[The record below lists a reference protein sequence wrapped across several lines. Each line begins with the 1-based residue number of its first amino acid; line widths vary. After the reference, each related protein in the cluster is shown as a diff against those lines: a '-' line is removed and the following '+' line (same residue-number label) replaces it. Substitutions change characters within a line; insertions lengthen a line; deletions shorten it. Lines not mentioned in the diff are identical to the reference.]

1 MTAIFKRDPFETEG
15 AQASREELNTE
26 YTSGLCEGNKKN
38 KAKILELITKI
49 PYVENDKGSAIPTK
63 KANTTRT
70 ELCEEIKEAIKNPI
84 VRLPRQVKYNEEK
97 IKFYK
102 GELDKQGVLEE
113 KAELEQKVAFEEKA
127 PEIEPRR
134 TLYHTIKLIN
144 TADNIIDVITYSSQ
158 ADGLIKASDAIMRG
172 AYNEFSTDDP
182 CLDTLLK
189 LLILKSGD
197 AKDGPED
204 TNLKM
209 IKQYLEEASCN
220 PELKSVLLRK
230 KFPSQDSI
238 ERLSTKDKTILARIL
253 EISDISKE
261 ALFEA
266 VQRKKVYPL
275 HGLIR
280 GPLFET
286 HREFFELKTEMVES
300 KYGERYQEE
309 LLKGNEFLIPTEDT
323 VVNYDDTFDLYN
335 ITKDGNCLFTAMAG
349 HLNAIRFMELTDWNQ
364 HHIRRNLVKFYKKT
378 PLFRVADFYTQYGDG
393 TRASYLKLLE
403 EGCSSEQCGYDRY
416 GTTMDVMAF
425 AIMCKINVNI
435 YYLDGFESCY
445 YDTTEEELSERYLSG
460 IPYSKRKVPT
470 NVHKPMYIAFN
481 APNRHFDLLILKKGV
496 SEPLKST
503 ARGIPYVDPVTYI
516 PFPLITEETIRS
528 RIKKQ
533 REDFYFV
540 LRQESVVGVDLSAES
555 GAAGGSA
562 GGARDDGFGQESGF
576 PSVERMV
583 RLKEQNTEPHAV
595 TGLEAVE
602 DFYEQDPDIMA
613 RMINCLM

>member
-1 MTAIFKRDPFETEG
+1 MSYFKQDPLTADIRSRLKAFIEEKACEKRKKAEVV
-15 AQASREELNTE
+15 AAASE
-26 YTSGLCEGNKKN
+26 
-38 KAKILELITKI
+38 I
-49 PYVENDKGSAIPTK
+49 PYIK
-63 KANTTRT
+63 KPIASKFNRD
-70 ELCEEIKEAIKNPI
+70 ELCDEIKEAIKPFEDI
-84 VRLPRQVKYNEEK
+84 VPPSRVLY
-97 IKFYK
+97 
-102 GELDKQGVLEE
+102 DKDQLEFFKQELEE
-113 KAELEQKVAFEEKA
+113 PAVFEETAEFEQKVEFEEKA
-127 PEIEPRR
+127 PEIDPRR
-134 TLYHTIKLIN
+134 ALYHTLELIN
-144 TADNIIDVITYSSQ
+144 TADKKIDVITYSNQ
-158 ADGLIKASDAIMRG
+158 ADALIKASDAISRG
-172 AYNEFSTDDP
+172 IYNDFRSDDQ
-182 CLDTLLK
+182 CLNTLIR
-189 LLILKSGD
+189 LLILKSGEG
-197 AKDGPED
+197 ADGPED

-220 PELKSVLLRK
+220 PELKSFLLRK

-238 ERLSTKDKTILARIL
+238 ARLSSKDKTILAGIL
-253 EISDISKE
+253 EIGDTSNE
-261 ALFEA
+261 ALLEA
-266 VQRKKVYPL
+266 IQRKKVYPV

-286 HREFFELKTEMVES
+286 HREFFELKTEMAES

-309 LLKGNEFLIPTEDT
+309 LLKGNEFLIPKEDT
-323 VVNYDDTFDLYN
+323 VVNYDESFDLYN

-378 PLFRVADFYTQYGDG
+378 PLFRVDDFYSQYGDG

-403 EGCSSEQCGYDRY
+403 EGCSREQCGYERY

-460 IPYSKRKVPT
+460 KPYTKRKVPT
-470 NVHKPMYIAFN
+470 NVHKPMYLAFD
-481 APNRHFDLLILKKGV
+481 APRRHFDLLILKKGA

-503 ARGIPYVDPVTYI
+503 VRGIPYVEPVTYI
-516 PFPLITEETIRS
+516 PFPHITEDIIRS
-528 RIKKQ
+528 RIRKH

-540 LRQESVVGVDLSAES
+540 LSQADDGV
-555 GAAGGSA
+555 GAAGGAA

-576 PSVERMV
+576 PTIERMV
-583 RLKEQNTEPHAV
+583 RLKEQTTEPHAV
-595 TGLEAVE
+595 AGLAFVQ
-602 DFYEQDPDIMA
+602 DFHEQDPDIMA

>member
-1 MTAIFKRDPFETEG
+1 MTALFKRDPFETEG
-15 AQASREELNTE
+15 AQASRTELETE
-26 YTSGLCEGNKKN
+26 YKSGICDGNKKN
-38 KAKILELITKI
+38 KAKILEVITKI
-49 PYVENDKGSAIPTK
+49 PYVENDEGMAIPTK
-63 KANTTRT
+63 KTSTRGQ
-70 ELCEEIKEAIKNPI
+70 LCEEIEEAIKNPI

-102 GELDKQGVLEE
+102 SELEQGEFEE
-113 KAELEQKVAFEEKA
+113 QVEFEQKAELEEKA
-127 PEIEPRR
+127 PEIDPRR
-134 TLYHTIKLIN
+134 ALYHTLELIN
-144 TADNIIDVITYSSQ
+144 TADKKIDVITYSNQ
-158 ADGLIKASDAIMRG
+158 ADALIKASDAISRG
-172 AYNEFSTDDP
+172 IYNDFRSDDQ
-182 CLDTLLK
+182 CLNTLIR
-189 LLILKSGD
+189 LLILKSGEGT
-197 AKDGPED
+197 DGPED

-220 PELKSVLLRK
+220 PELKSFLLRK

-238 ERLSTKDKTILARIL
+238 ARLSSKDKTILARIL
-253 EISDISKE
+253 EIGDTSNE
-261 ALFEA
+261 ALLEA
-266 VQRKKVYPL
+266 IQRKKVYPV

-286 HREFFELKTEMVES
+286 HREFFELKTEMAES

-309 LLKGNEFLIPTEDT
+309 LLKGNEFLIPKEDT
-323 VVNYDDTFDLYN
+323 VVDYDESFDLYN

-378 PLFRVADFYTQYGDG
+378 PLFRVDDFYSQYGDG

-403 EGCSSEQCGYDRY
+403 EGCSGEQCGYERY

-460 IPYSKRKVPT
+460 KPYSKRKVPT
-470 NVHKPMYIAFN
+470 NVHKPMYLAFD
-481 APNRHFDLLILKKGV
+481 APRRHFDLLILKKGA

-503 ARGIPYVDPVTYI
+503 VRGIPYVEPVTYI
-516 PFPLITEETIRS
+516 PFPLITEDIIRS
-528 RIKKQ
+528 RIRKH

-540 LRQESVVGVDLSAES
+540 LSQAEDGVK
-555 GAAGGSA
+555 AAGGAA

-583 RLKEQNTEPHAV
+583 RLKEQTTEPHAV
-595 TGLEAVE
+595 AGLGFVQ
-602 DFYEQDPDIMA
+602 DFHEQDPDIMA